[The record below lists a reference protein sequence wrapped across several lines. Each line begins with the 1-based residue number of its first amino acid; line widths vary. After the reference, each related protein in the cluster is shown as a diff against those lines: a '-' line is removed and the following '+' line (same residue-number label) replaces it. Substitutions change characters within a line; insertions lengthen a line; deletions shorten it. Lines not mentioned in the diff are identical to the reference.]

1 VAERILTLREL
12 NRATLARQLLLER
25 KKVGVLPAI
34 ERLAGLQAQWPPSP
48 YVGLWSRV
56 AGFRRESL
64 ERAILKGD
72 VVKPTVMRGTLHL
85 VTARDYPMFWW
96 ALRDM
101 PTWYDDNHLAHA
113 LKAIDGARKLAKA
126 APLTHKE
133 GLAYLE
139 REHGHTDDLTRRRI
153 FHAVRRHAH
162 LLHVPESALWSGRP
176 LGVFH
181 PHTEPEPI
189 EVLAARTEL
198 VRRYL
203 AAFGPSTRAD
213 IADWSGLRVAD
224 FAAAL
229 EALEPLRRFRD
240 ENGRELLDLPRAPLP
255 PSDTPAPVRFLP
267 KWDNT
272 LLAHADRRRVLPEEL
287 RKAVIAKN
295 GDVTQTFLVDGVVAG
310 SWAADKKGKVTLTPF
325 APLPRS
331 ARRDAEDEAARL
343 EAWLR

>member
-1 VAERILTLREL
+1 VTERVLTLREL

-25 KKVGVLPAI
+25 KKIGVLPAI

-48 YVGLWSRV
+48 YVGLWSRLT
-56 AGFRRESL
+56 GFRREAL
-64 ERAILKGD
+64 EREVLNGQ

-85 VTARDYPMFWW
+85 VTARDYPLFWW

-101 PTWYDDNHLAHA
+101 PTWYDDTHLAYAQKA
-113 LKAIDGARKLAKA
+113 LKRMRKLADR
-126 APLTHKE
+126 APLVHKDAIA
-133 GLAYLE
+133 LLMAD
-139 REHGHTDDLTRRRI
+139 GHEELDARRI

-162 LLHVPESALWSGRP
+162 LLHTHESALWKGRP
-176 LGVFH
+176 SAVFH
-181 PHTEPEPI
+181 PFPEPAPM

-224 FAAAL
+224 FAEAL
-229 EALEPLRRFRD
+229 DSLEPLRRFRD

-255 PSDTPAPVRFLP
+255 RGDTPAPVRFLP

-310 SWAADKKGKVTLTPF
+310 SWTADRKGAIALVPF
-325 APLPRS
+325 APLPRA
-331 ARRDAEDEAARL
+331 ARREVEEEAARL

>member
-1 VAERILTLREL
+1 VAERVLTLKEL

-25 KKVGVLPAI
+25 KKIGVLPAI
-34 ERLAGLQAQWPPSP
+34 ERIAGMQAQWPPSP

-56 AGFRRESL
+56 AAFKRESL
-64 ERAILKGD
+64 ERAVRSGD

-101 PTWYDDNHLAHA
+101 PTWYDDTHLAQA
-113 LKAIDGARKLAKA
+113 LKALAGARRLAEQE
-126 APLTHKE
+126 PLTHKA

-139 REHGHTDDLTRRRI
+139 HEHGHADELERRRI

-162 LLHVPESALWSGRP
+162 LLHAPESALWSGRP

-181 PHTEPEPI
+181 PYPEPEPMD
-189 EVLAARTEL
+189 VLAARTEL

-203 AAFGPSTRAD
+203 GAFGPATRAD
-213 IADWSGLRVAD
+213 IADWSGLRVTD

-229 EALEPLRRFRD
+229 DALEPLRRFRD
-240 ENGRELLDLPRAPLP
+240 ENGRELLDVPRAPLP
-255 PSDTPAPVRFLP
+255 AADTPAPVRFLP

-287 RKAVIAKN
+287 RRTVIAKN
-295 GDVTQTFLVDGVVAG
+295 GDVTQTFLVDGIVAG
-310 SWAADKKGKVTLTPF
+310 SWSVDKKGNVAIAPF
-325 APLPRS
+325 APLPRV
-331 ARRDAEDEAARL
+331 ARRAVEDEAAHL

>member
-1 VAERILTLREL
+1 M
-12 NRATLARQLLLER
+12 
-25 KKVGVLPAI
+25 LPAI

-56 AGFRRESL
+56 TGFKREAL
-64 ERAILKGD
+64 DAAILRGD

-85 VTARDYPMFWW
+85 VTIRDYPVFWA

-101 PTWYDDNHLAHA
+101 PTWYDETHLAHA
-113 LKAIDGARKLAKA
+113 LNAVKGARRLAEK

-139 REHGHTDDLTRRRI
+139 EEHGHADELTRRRI

-162 LLHVPESALWSGRP
+162 LLHAPQSALWKGRP
-176 LGVFH
+176 LGLFH
-181 PHTEPEPI
+181 AYPDPAELD
-189 EVLAARTEL
+189 VLAARTEL

-224 FAAAL
+224 FASAV

-240 ENGRELLDLPRAPLP
+240 ENGRELLDVQGAALPAA
-255 PSDTPAPVRFLP
+255 DTPAPVRFLP
-267 KWDNT
+267 KWDNL
-272 LLAHADRRRVLPEEL
+272 LLAHADRRRVLPQEL

-295 GDVTQTFLVDGVVAG
+295 GDVTQTFLVDGIVAG
-310 SWAADKKGKVTLTPF
+310 SWTADKSGKVALAPF
-325 APLPRS
+325 APLPR
-331 ARRDAEDEAARL
+331 AAHREVEEEAARL

>member
-1 VAERILTLREL
+1 MRTLTLTEL

-25 KKVGVLPAI
+25 KRISVLAAI
-34 ERLAGLQAQWPPSP
+34 ERLAGMQAQWPPAP

-56 AGFRRESL
+56 AGFERETL
-64 ERAILKGD
+64 ERAVLDGQ

-85 VTARDYPMFWW
+85 VTARDYPMFWS

-101 PTWYDDNHLAHA
+101 PTWYGETHLAHA
-113 LKAIDGARKLAKA
+113 LKALTGARALAEK

-139 REHGHTDDLTRRRI
+139 QVHGHADDLTRRRI

-162 LLHVPESALWSGRP
+162 LLHAPQSALWKGRP

-181 PHTEPEPI
+181 PYPVPEPI
-189 EVLAARTEL
+189 DVLAARAEL

-203 AAFGPSTRAD
+203 AAFGPATKAD
-213 IADWSGLRVAD
+213 IADWSGLRVGD
-224 FAAAL
+224 FAGAL
-229 EALEPLRRFRD
+229 DALEPLRRFHD

-255 PSDTPAPVRFLP
+255 SPATLAPVRFLP
-267 KWDNT
+267 KWDNL
-272 LLAHADRRRVLPEEL
+272 LLAHSDRRRVIADEH

-295 GDVTQTFLVDGVVAG
+295 GDVGQTFLVDGVVAG
-310 SWAADKKGKVTLTPF
+310 TWAAEKGTVSFSPF
-325 APLPRS
+325 APLPRT
-331 ARRDAEDEAARL
+331 ARRAVEDEAARL
-343 EAWLR
+343 AAFLR